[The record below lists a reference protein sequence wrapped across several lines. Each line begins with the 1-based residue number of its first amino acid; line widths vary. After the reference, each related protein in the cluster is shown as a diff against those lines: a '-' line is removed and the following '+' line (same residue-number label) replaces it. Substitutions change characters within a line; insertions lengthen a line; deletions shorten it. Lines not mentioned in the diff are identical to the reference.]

1 MYYGERQTKRYPIF
15 KTNSPN
21 KTAYQNLR
29 VFRQRDGPVNE
40 NWQSKKGP
48 QIIHKTVKKIQPWIN
63 A

>member
-21 KTAYQNLR
+21 KTAYKNLR

-48 QIIHKTVKKIQPWIN
+48 QCAEQ
-63 A
+63 